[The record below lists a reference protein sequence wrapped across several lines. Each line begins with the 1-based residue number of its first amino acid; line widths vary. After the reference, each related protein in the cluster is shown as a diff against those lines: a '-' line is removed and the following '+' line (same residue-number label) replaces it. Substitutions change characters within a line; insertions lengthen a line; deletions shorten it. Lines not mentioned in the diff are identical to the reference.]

1 MEKQKIKKR
10 KISLSKI
17 SWKILKFIWEYDKV
31 YLIWEF
37 LLVVF
42 TSVLPIVVSWYSAVF
57 INKIQTGGF
66 SSIFDKKLIFIVI
79 LYISLPLFTNLARVW
94 QTNLFNKFF
103 IFFGQYMDLKI
114 VDKKAELDIQTYEK
128 SDFNNLVLR
137 VNESIGRIAWFSDH
151 VLFVLGKSI
160 DVLASSIILI
170 SYNPLIAILLL
181 ISLLPDF
188 YVEIKY
194 GKKKWSIWDAKTE
207 IKRKYFEA
215 RRHFNNVSSLIEQK
229 IFKTKDYLKSIMSF
243 FISSFDDDFL
253 KTEES
258 RTRLK
263 FFSTTIIYIAN
274 AVMIFYLM
282 DDVVGKTLLIGT
294 FIFILGR
301 VSDLRN
307 DLSSL
312 FTGLGAL
319 NSDANFMEDIFMFL
333 GTKKEM
339 KNGVNELVAG
349 MSEIEF
355 KNVSFSYPDSDKII
369 LKNLN
374 FKIKKGE
381 KIAIVG
387 VNGAGKTT
395 LTKLILRFYDGTEG
409 EIFIGNNNIKNLELN
424 SYYSKV
430 GYLSQEYARYRM
442 KIKDVIAIGNTN
454 IPFDMEN
461 VIASAKK
468 SGAHEFIISYK
479 DGYDTYLGREFEG
492 GEEPSMGQWQKIA
505 LARIFYKN
513 PEIWIL
519 DEPTASID
527 AVAEMEIFENLENLP
542 DDKTVIL
549 ISHRFNTVKN
559 ADRIMVIDNGEI
571 KELGTHLN
579 LMKIKNGI
587 YKKLFNSQKE
597 SFK

>member
-395 LTKLILRFYDGTEG
+395 LTKLILRFYDGTEC

>member
-1 MEKQKIKKR
+1 MEEKEVKKR
-10 KISLSKI
+10 KISLRKI
-17 SWKILKFIWEYDKV
+17 AWKVLKFIWEYNRA

-37 LLVVF
+37 LLVIF
-42 TSVLPIVVSWYSAVF
+42 MSVLPIIVAWYSAVF
-57 INKIQTGGF
+57 INKIQVGGF
-66 SSIFDKKLIFIVI
+66 SSIFDKELILIVS
-79 LYISLPLFTNLARVW
+79 LYIGLPLLVNLARVW
-94 QTNLFNKFF
+94 QAHLFSKFF
-103 IFFGQYMDLKI
+103 IFFGQYMDLK
-114 VDKKAELDIQTYEK
+114 VVEKKAELDIQTYEK

-137 VNESIGRIAWFSDH
+137 VNENLGKIAWFSDYI
-151 VLFVLGKSI
+151 LFAFGRLI
-160 DVLASSIILI
+160 DILASSIILI
-170 SYNPLIAILLL
+170 SYSPWIAIVLLT
-181 ISLLPDF
+181 SLLPDL

-194 GKKKWSIWDAKTE
+194 GKQKWSIWDAKTE
-207 IKRKYFEA
+207 IRRKYFEA
-215 RRHFNNVSSLIEQK
+215 RRHFNHLPSLIEQK
-229 IFKTKDYLKSIMSF
+229 IFKTKDFLKSIMQF
-243 FISSFDDDFL
+243 FLSAFDDDFL
-253 KTEES
+253 KTEEI
-258 RTRLK
+258 RTKSK
-263 FFSTTIIYIAN
+263 FFSTTIVYIAN
-274 AVMIFYLM
+274 AIVIFYLM

-301 VSDLRN
+301 TTDLKN
-307 DLSSL
+307 DLTE
-312 FTGLGAL
+312 FFRGLARL
-319 NSDANFMEDIFMFL
+319 NADANFMEDIFIFL
-333 GTKKEM
+333 NTKKEM
-339 KNGVNELVAG
+339 KNGVDELTTGA
-349 MSEIEF
+349 SEIEF
-355 KNVSFSYPDSDKII
+355 KNVSFSYPDSDKMI

-395 LTKLILRFYDGTEG
+395 LTKLILRFYDGTKG
-409 EIFIGNNNIKNLELN
+409 EILIGNNNIKNLELN

-454 IPFDMEN
+454 IPFNMEN

-468 SGAHEFIISYK
+468 SGAHEFIMSYK
-479 DGYDTYLGREFEG
+479 NGYDTYLGREFEG

-559 ADRIMVIDNGEI
+559 ADRIMIIEEGEA
-571 KELGTHLN
+571 KELGSHAD

-587 YKKLFNSQKE
+587 YKNLFNTQKE